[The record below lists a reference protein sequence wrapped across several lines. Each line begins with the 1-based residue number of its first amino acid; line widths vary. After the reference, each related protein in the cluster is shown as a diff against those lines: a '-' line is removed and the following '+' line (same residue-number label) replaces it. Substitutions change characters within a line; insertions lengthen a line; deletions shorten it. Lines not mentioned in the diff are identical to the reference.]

1 MDFLNILKDYEN
13 IETCYKK
20 LSNYNETEFKNLY
33 NFIKIKWSLAMNKIN
48 NNKYLNKKIN
58 YYKKNSFNKAINDFI
73 NKDIAIA
80 LFIKNIINRY

>member
-1 MDFLNILKDYEN
+1 MKILKRV
-13 IETCYKK
+13 YKK

-58 YYKKNSFNKAINDFI
+58 HYKKNSFNKAINDFI